1 MGRPRIRPGSS
12 VSASLDHPAVVLED
26 GVRIPAVAHSL
37 DDFRRWAHSDRF
49 PAEGR
54 IDYLAG
60 DVEVEMSP
68 EDLFTHGAVKS
79 AIAAELHR
87 LVAEADRG
95 YLFVDRARVTAPSA
109 GLSVEP
115 DVVAL
120 LHETVAAGRA
130 RLVPGRSGKPGRFV
144 EIEGAPDLVVE
155 VVSDGSVAKDTARLP
170 PLYAAAGVAEL
181 WLVDARGEDLD
192 FRVLRLESG
201 AYLPIE
207 PTPNGWTASPVL
219 DRSVRLRRRPAPLG
233 TWGYRLELTAPSG
246 TS

>member
-1 MGRPRIRPGSS
+1 M
-12 VSASLDHPAVVLED
+12 VLED
-26 GVRIPAVAHSL
+26 GTRIPAAAHSFQ
-37 DDFRRWAHSDRF
+37 DFRGWAHSDRF
-49 PAEGR
+49 PQEGR

-87 LVAEADRG
+87 LIAETDWG
-95 YLFVDRARVTAPSA
+95 YLFVDRTRLTAPTA

-115 DVVAL
+115 DVIAL

-130 RLVPGRSGKPGRFV
+130 RLVPARTGKPGRFV

-155 VVSDGSVAKDTARLP
+155 VVSDASVTKDTDRLP

-181 WLVDARGEDLD
+181 WLVDARGDTLD
-192 FRVLRLESG
+192 FRIDRLESG
-201 AYLPIE
+201 TYLAVDPDAD
-207 PTPNGWTASPVL
+207 GWIASPVL
-219 DRSVRLRRRPAPLG
+219 GRRVRLRRRPAPLG
-233 TWGYRLELTAPSG
+233 TWGYRLEAG
-246 TS
+246 TPPE

>member
-1 MGRPRIRPGSS
+1 MIQPGRHQRSATP
-12 VSASLDHPAVVLED
+12 ASLDHPAVVLED

-37 DDFRRWAHSDRF
+37 ADFRRWTHSDRF
-49 PAEGR
+49 PQEGR

-87 LVAEADRG
+87 LIADADRG
-95 YLFVDRARVTAPSA
+95 YLFVDRARVTAPAA

-130 RLVPGRSGKPGRFV
+130 RLVPGKAGKPGRFI

-155 VVSDGSVAKDTARLP
+155 VVSDASVAKDTARLP
-170 PLYAAAGVAEL
+170 PLYAAAGVTEL
-181 WLVDARGEDLD
+181 WLVDARGETLD
-192 FRVLRLESG
+192 FRVHRLESG
-201 AYLPIE
+201 GYARLE
-207 PTPNGWTASPVL
+207 PDADGWIASPAL
-219 DRSVRLRRRPAPLG
+219 GRRVRLRRRPAPLG
-233 TWGYRLELTAPSG
+233 TWGYRLEVGSAPR
-246 TS
+246 